1 MQIRLNAKTDV
12 ENKGKYNMAVVHYD
26 QDGQSKEKKLMS
38 FTFPEVYKTLV
49 NANVGDAY
57 DIKAEKDGKFWNWVQ
72 ASLVGGAGTNASADG
87 AAKTTFTG
95 TTRGGW
101 ETPEERAIK
110 QVYIIR
116 QSCLSTAATCLA
128 GKGKATDVVE
138 MAKHFEAY
146 VHGVQEVDEPD
157 VYEEGEVS

>member
-38 FTFPEVYKTLV
+38 FTFPDVYKTLV

-57 DIKAEKDGKFWNWVQ
+57 DIKAEKDGKFWNWVN
-72 ASLVGGAGTNASADG
+72 ASLVIGSSNSNTGNS
-87 AAKTTFTG
+87 TTST
-95 TTRGGW
+95 TTPTRGGW
-101 ETPEERAIK
+101 ETPQERAIK

-116 QSCLSTAATCLA
+116 QSCLSTAATLLA
-128 GKGKATDVVE
+128 GKGKAADVVE
-138 MAKHFEAY
+138 VAKQFEAY
-146 VHGVQEVDEPD
+146 VHGVQEVIEEPTL
-157 VYEEGEVS
+157 EEGEVS

>member
-38 FTFPEVYKTLV
+38 FTFPDVYKTLV

-72 ASLVGGAGTNASADG
+72 ATAVGSSSGNGGTS
-87 AAKTTFTG
+87 TTTN
-95 TTRGGW
+95 TVPTRGGW
-101 ETPEERAIK
+101 ETPQERAIK

-116 QSCLSTAATCLA
+116 QSCLSTAATLLA
-128 GKGKATDVVE
+128 GKGKASDVVDV
-138 MAKHFEAY
+138 AKQFEAY
-146 VHGVQEVDEPD
+146 VHGVQEVIEEPTL
-157 VYEEGEVS
+157 EEGEVE

>member
-12 ENKGKYNMAVVHYD
+12 ENKGKYNMAIVHYD

-38 FTFPEVYKTLV
+38 FTFPDVYKTLV

-72 ASLVGGAGTNASADG
+72 ATLVGGAGTPA
-87 AAKTTFTG
+87 TTTG
-95 TTRGGW
+95 GSTTTTTRGGW

-116 QSCLSTAATCLA
+116 QSCLSTAATLLA
-128 GKGKATDVVE
+128 GKGKAADVVE
-138 MAKHFEAY
+138 VAKQFEAY
-146 VHGVQEVDEPD
+146 VHGVQEVLEEPKL
-157 VYEEGEVS
+157 EEGEVE

>member
-12 ENKGKYNMAVVHYD
+12 ENKGKYSMAVVHYD

-38 FTFPEVYKTLV
+38 FTFPDVYKTLV

-72 ASLVGGAGTNASADG
+72 ATLVGGAGTPA
-87 AAKTTFTG
+87 TTTG
-95 TTRGGW
+95 GSTTTTTRGGW

-116 QSCLSTAATCLA
+116 QSCLSTAATLLA
-128 GKGKATDVVE
+128 GKGKAADVVE
-138 MAKHFEAY
+138 VAKQFEAY
-146 VHGVQEVDEPD
+146 VHGVQEVLEEPKL
-157 VYEEGEVS
+157 EEGEVE

>member
-12 ENKGKYNMAVVHYD
+12 ENKGKYSMAVVHYD

-38 FTFPEVYKTLV
+38 FTFPDVYKTLV

-57 DIKAEKDGKFWNWVQ
+57 DIKTEKDGKFWNWVQ
-72 ASLVGGAGTNASADG
+72 ATVVGGAGASASSNG
-87 AAKTTFTG
+87 TTTTT

-116 QSCLSTAATCLA
+116 QSCLSTAATLLA
-128 GKGKATDVVE
+128 GKGKASDVVE

-146 VHGVQEVDEPD
+146 VHGVQEVLEEPKL
-157 VYEEGEVS
+157 EEGEVS

>member
-38 FTFPEVYKTLV
+38 FTFPDVYKTLV

-72 ASLVGGAGTNASADG
+72 ASLVGGAGAPANSNGSTTSTSLQGVDG
-87 AAKTTFTG
+87 RLLKNEQLSKYTLLDKA
-95 TTRGGW
+95 
-101 ETPEERAIK
+101 
-110 QVYIIR
+110 VYQPQLLAWPVR
-116 QSCLSTAATCLA
+116 VRLLMWSKWQSTLKPTYTES
-128 GKGKATDVVE
+128 KK
-138 MAKHFEAY
+138 
-146 VHGVQEVDEPD
+146 
-157 VYEEGEVS
+157 

>member
-38 FTFPEVYKTLV
+38 FTFPDVYKTLV

-72 ASLVGGAGTNASADG
+72 ASLVGGAGTPATATGGSG
-87 AAKTTFTG
+87 TT

-116 QSCLSTAATCLA
+116 QSCLSTAATLLA
-128 GKGKATDVVE
+128 GKGKAADVVE
-138 MAKHFEAY
+138 VAKQFEAY
-146 VHGVQEVDEPD
+146 VHGVQEVIEEPTL
-157 VYEEGEVS
+157 EEGEVE

>member
-38 FTFPEVYKTLV
+38 FTFPDVYKTLV

-72 ASLVGGAGTNASADG
+72 ASLVGGAGAPISSNG
-87 AAKTTFTG
+87 PTTT
-95 TTRGGW
+95 TPTRGGW

-116 QSCLSTAATCLA
+116 QSCLSTAATLLA

-146 VHGVQEVDEPD
+146 VHGVQEVDEPSL
-157 VYEEGEVS
+157 EEGEVS

>member
-12 ENKGKYNMAVVHYD
+12 ENKGKYSMAVVHYD

-38 FTFPEVYKTLV
+38 FTFPDVYKTLV

-72 ASLVGGAGTNASADG
+72 ATVVVGAGASASSNG
-87 AAKTTFTG
+87 TTTTT

-101 ETPEERAIK
+101 ETPEERAVK

-116 QSCLSTAATCLA
+116 QSCLSTAATLLA
-128 GKGKATDVVE
+128 GKGKASDVVE

-146 VHGVQEVDEPD
+146 VHGVQEVDEPSL
-157 VYEEGEVS
+157 EEGEVE